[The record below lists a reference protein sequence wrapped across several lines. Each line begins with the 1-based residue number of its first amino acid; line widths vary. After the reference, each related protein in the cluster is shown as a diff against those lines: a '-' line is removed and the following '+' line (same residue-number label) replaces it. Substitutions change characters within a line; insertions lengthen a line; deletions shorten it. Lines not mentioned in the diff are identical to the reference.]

1 MMRTAALPGN
11 GGFLAVAQRALRANL
26 VLLGNTAAVSAG
38 SALTALSGFAYW
50 WVAARHFAPDA
61 VGTASAVISIMGLIG
76 LLGDFGLGTLLLSAS
91 LTGERGQGLI
101 SAAVTA
107 SLAVSV
113 ALAASYLTVAEAVPS
128 INRGLGGFGINDG
141 LLVAGCALQ
150 GTTLVVDHALIA
162 QLQGQLQFLRNATC
176 AVLKLLLLQAF
187 TVWLPDADGATL
199 LLFSWVIGLVTA
211 MGVVLVVARRRGTIV
226 LGRPDFPALLPQI
239 PRVLDH
245 HALNMASHAPAILF
259 PFLVAVIFSPA
270 VSAAFYP
277 AWAMVHAASLFT
289 AALTMVLYRVGSVDP
304 DRMKEQM
311 AVSLLLSAAFSCTT
325 AAALF
330 LLSPSL
336 LAFFNPVY
344 PELAGPSLSLLG
356 FGLIS
361 IGIRQH
367 YLVLMRVQGRM
378 RTSSARFT
386 VWGML
391 EIGCACAGASFMGVQ
406 GFVLGWLLS
415 ISLQSATMLG
425 PLFAASHL
433 HDWWARRRGRS

>member
-1 MMRTAALPGN
+1 MRRTEALSGN
-11 GGFLAVAQRALRANL
+11 GGFLTWAQRVLHANL
-26 VLLGNTAAVSAG
+26 VLLSNTVAVSAG
-38 SALTALSGFAYW
+38 SALTAIAGFAYW
-50 WVAARHFAPDA
+50 WVAARHFDPDA

-76 LLGDFGLGTLLLSAS
+76 LLGDFGLGTLLLSAA
-91 LTGERGQGLI
+91 LNGERGQGLI

-113 ALAASYLTVAEAVPS
+113 VLAASYLTVAEVIPS
-128 INRGLGGFGINDG
+128 INRGLDGFGINDA
-141 LLVAGCALQ
+141 LLIAGCALQ

-162 QLQGQLQFLRNATC
+162 QLQGKLQFLRNATC
-176 AVLKLLLLQAF
+176 AVLKLLLLQSF
-187 TVWLPDADGATL
+187 TVCLPDADGSTL
-199 LLFSWVIGLVTA
+199 LLSSWVIGLATA

-226 LGRPDFPALLPQI
+226 LGRPDFPGLLPQI

-245 HALNMASHAPAILF
+245 HALNMASQAPAILF
-259 PFLVAVIFSPA
+259 PFLVAVVFSPA

-289 AALTMVLYRVGSVDP
+289 AALTMVLYRLGSVDP
-304 DRMKEQM
+304 NRMKEQM
-311 AVSLLLSAAFSCTT
+311 AVSMLLSAVFSCTT

-336 LAFFNPVY
+336 LAFFNPAY

-361 IGIRQH
+361 ISIRQH
-367 YLVLMRVQGRM
+367 YLVLMRVQGQM
-378 RTSSARFT
+378 RAASARFA
-386 VWGML
+386 VWGIL
-391 EIGCACAGASFMGVQ
+391 EISCACAGAVFMGVQ

-415 ISLQSATMLG
+415 ISLQSATMLR
-425 PLFAASHL
+425 PLFVASHL
-433 HDWWARRRGRS
+433 HDGWARRHGRG